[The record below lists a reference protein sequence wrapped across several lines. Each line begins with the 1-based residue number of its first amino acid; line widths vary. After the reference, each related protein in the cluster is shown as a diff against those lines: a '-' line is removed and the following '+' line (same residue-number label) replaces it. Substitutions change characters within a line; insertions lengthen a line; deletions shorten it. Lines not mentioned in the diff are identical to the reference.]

1 MRKSLISAALA
12 ASLISTAAF
21 AASQTDTGAIKALD
35 EGKHILTLADG
46 KIFDLPATWKGT
58 GFKVGDKVKV
68 TYEMQ
73 NGKMMASE
81 VAHAS

>member
-12 ASLISTAAF
+12 ASLVSTVAF
-21 AASQTDTGAIKALD
+21 AANQTDTGAIKAID
-35 EGKHILTLADG
+35 QAKHQLTLADG
-46 KIFDLPATWKGT
+46 KVFDLPAAWKAT
-58 GFKVGDKVKV
+58 GFKAGDKVTV

-73 NGKMMASE
+73 GNAMMASA

>member
-1 MRKSLISAALA
+1 MRTSFAVAAIA

-21 AASQTDTGAIKALD
+21 AASQSDTGAIKTLD
-35 EGKHILTLADG
+35 AAKHQLTLADG
-46 KIFDLPATWKGT
+46 KNFQLPTTWKSA
-58 GFKVGDKVKV
+58 GFKVGDKVLI

-73 NGKMMASE
+73 NGKMVASS